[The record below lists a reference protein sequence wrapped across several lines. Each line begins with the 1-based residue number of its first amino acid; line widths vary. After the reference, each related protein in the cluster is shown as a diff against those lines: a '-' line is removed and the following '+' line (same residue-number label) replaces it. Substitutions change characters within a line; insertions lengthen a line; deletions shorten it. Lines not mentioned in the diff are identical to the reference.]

1 MRTQK
6 HTPAQIQEPA
16 ITEIHKKKSCL
27 LRTCISGFG
36 CIALF
41 IVASI
46 FLIKSITH
54 PTEKK
59 LDKIPDRIVSH
70 VPLYDTEN
78 ISYITKRIERSKKS
92 IGNRLFLLIRPSIS
106 FLDRNTSLDL
116 HDTLTFSSKDTSYFT
131 YSFYW
136 KDLGA
141 KPSFITHFYT
151 QKLTESGFTI
161 LEKQDKLGKN
171 TLSFYKN
178 DIRGILSV
186 VHTMETYGT
195 KGVYVQITLPKE

>member
-41 IVASI
+41 IIASI

-59 LDKIPDRIVSH
+59 LDHIPDHIISYA
-70 VPLYDTEN
+70 PLYDTEN

-92 IGNRLFLLIRPSIS
+92 ISNQLFLLIRPSIS

-116 HDTLTFSSKDTSYFT
+116 HDTLSYSSGEVPYFT

-141 KPSFITHFYT
+141 KPSFITNFYI
-151 QKLTESGFTI
+151 QKLIENDFTI
-161 LEKQDKLGKN
+161 VEKKETSGKSS
-171 TLSFYKN
+171 LSFYKN

-186 VHTMETYGT
+186 VHTMQTYGT
-195 KGVYVQITLPKE
+195 KGVHVQITLPKE